1 MLKSQCKT
9 LAKPKENLFSDS
21 LAEQNRTAQRFQRT
35 NKVLHKKKAVSYI
48 YLHIEIQNFFSTFRI
63 FHNLRAHASLKGHNP
78 VITIRKEEAKACG

>member
-1 MLKSQCKT
+1 MLKTACIT
-9 LAKPKENLFSDS
+9 LAKPNENLFSDS

-63 FHNLRAHASLKGHNP
+63 FHNLRAYASPKA
-78 VITIRKEEAKACG
+78 ITL